1 MGVIGKQRDQGKEQ
15 GGKNRDP
22 ALRVKYQNP
31 IASPNPER
39 RIVQANYRGIREITE
54 RPSGVLPVARQR
66 VSRRAS
72 RSSLRRSPGTAVAE
86 RKVMILELIIPID
99 HPLG

>member
-22 ALRVKYQNP
+22 ALTVKYQNHRSEP
-31 IASPNPER
+31 KR

-99 HPLG
+99 HPDQ